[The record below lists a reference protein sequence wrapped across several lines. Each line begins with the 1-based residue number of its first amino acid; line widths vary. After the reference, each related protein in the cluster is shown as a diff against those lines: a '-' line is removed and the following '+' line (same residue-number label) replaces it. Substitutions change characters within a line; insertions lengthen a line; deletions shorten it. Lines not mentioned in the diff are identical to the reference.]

1 MKNYIIG
8 IVFLA
13 GLILFSCADE
23 LEITPPNAIT
33 TEQIKEML
41 ASGDTAKINL
51 IMSGMANAMPNQ
63 FNFSGI
69 NSTGVADGRY
79 RSCQGLDV
87 MRNLEGNDIVFG
99 AKNLSMFGSDEY
111 FLRDFTSTSVDKNVV
126 YWYYAWGTI
135 TTANKMLF
143 YLDDETVGNIPL
155 LKEYKARGL
164 IVRANAY
171 AYLMENYQ
179 DAYLQGGKDKLGIML
194 YDFYSPQQENKARAT
209 STETYDFI
217 KNDLNTAIQLL
228 EESKDVT
235 KVGYTTD
242 VLTDIDLSVAK
253 FILARVSLITGDWS
267 TTISACDDIL
277 ANYPTLMGEDV
288 YGGTKNVGTA
298 TDPEI
303 RPETNGFLYNDVN
316 PEVILGW
323 PVGQALT
330 AHNSWMNPF
339 GEGYGGL
346 SEGYARI
353 DNRLYE
359 KIDERDYRKNCF
371 LATDFGDYAYPT
383 TGAQKLIPSYTN
395 LKFAATHGIG
405 TDDKKNVGTVTCYY
419 MRSSEVL
426 LMKAEA
432 QAQAGSESNAK
443 ATLNTLLAARTKT
456 GETPLTCDT
465 YASMA
470 GMSALQMVQLQTR
483 IELWG
488 EGGREFFNNKRWGIA
503 VDRTSSANHVEK
515 GSLSVAKMTLQI
527 PEAEM
532 LYNPLCEQN

>member
-8 IVFLA
+8 IVLLA
-13 GLILFSCADE
+13 GMIFFSCADE
-23 LEITPPNAIT
+23 LDITPPNSIT

-41 ASGDTAKINL
+41 ASGDTTKINL
-51 IMSGMANAMPNQ
+51 IMSGMANAMPEL
-63 FNFSGI
+63 FNASGI
-69 NSTGVADGRY
+69 SGGGTADPRY
-79 RSCQGLDV
+79 RSCQGLDA
-87 MRNLEGNDIVFG
+87 MRNLEGNDMIFG
-99 AKNLSMFGSDEY
+99 AKNLAIFGSDEY
-111 FLRDFTSTSVDKNVV
+111 YLRDFISTAVDKNTV
-126 YWYYAWGTI
+126 YWHHYWSII

-143 YLDDETVGNIPL
+143 YLDDETVGDIPK
-155 LKEYKARGL
+155 LKEFKARGL
-164 IVRANAY
+164 VVRAYAY
-171 AYLMENYQ
+171 SYLMENYQ
-179 DAYLQGGKDKLGIML
+179 DSYLQGGQEKLGLML
-194 YDFYSPQQENKARAT
+194 YDYYSPQQDYKPRSS
-209 STETYDFI
+209 STETYEFI
-217 KNDLNTAIQLL
+217 KNDLKTAIELFQ
-228 EESKDVT
+228 EAG
-235 KVGYTTD
+235 VGHTTG
-242 VLTDIDLSVAK
+242 LTDIDLSVAK
-253 FILARVSLITGDWS
+253 FILARVSLITGDW
-267 TTISACDDIL
+267 TTVISACDDIL
-277 ANYPTLMGEDV
+277 SKYPTLMGEDV
-288 YGGTKNVGTA
+288 YGGTNNVGTA

-303 RPETNGFLYNDVN
+303 RPETNGFLYNNVN

-339 GEGYGGL
+339 AEGNGGL
-346 SEGYARI
+346 NEGYARI

-359 KIDERDYRKNCF
+359 KIDDRDYRKNCF
-371 LATDFGDYAYPT
+371 MATDFGDYSYPT
-383 TGAQKLIPSYTN
+383 NATVRFIPAYTN

-432 QAQAGSESNAK
+432 QAQAGSSNDAK
-443 ATLNTLLAARTKT
+443 ATLNQLLAARTKT

-503 VDRTSSANHVEK
+503 VDRTSSSNHVDK
-515 GSLSVAKMTLQI
+515 GTYSVAGMTLQI
-527 PEAEM
+527 PEEEM